1 MTQTQRAIDQ
11 SVLTVLSAGTCDGQH
26 FFLPPTQL
34 DRGLY
39 TKTNQVLEALG
50 GRWHRQ
56 SKAHVFA
63 APCVDLIESAIE
75 TGSYAR
81 PADLGWFPTP
91 APIAQ
96 RVAFEAGIAPGHR
109 VLEPSAGLGPLVR
122 AAQLAGGVVD
132 AIEMNQE
139 RAESL
144 RKIVDHVRCA
154 DFLQVRPEP
163 IYDRVVMNPPFA
175 KRADIHHVQHARKF
189 LKPGGILVSIVSA
202 GVFFR
207 EDRLTREFRN
217 DCIRIEPLP
226 DGSFTESGTEVRTAI
241 VKLTAAKDT

>member
-11 SVLTVLSAGTCDGQH
+11 NVLTVLSAGTCDGQR

-39 TKTNQVLEALG
+39 TKTNQVLVALG

-63 APCVDLIESAIE
+63 AHCVDLIESAIE
-75 TGSYAR
+75 TGSYAQ

-96 RVAFEAGIAPGHR
+96 RLAFEAGIVPGHR
-109 VLEPSAGLGPLVR
+109 VLEPSAGLG
-122 AAQLAGGVVD
+122 
-132 AIEMNQE
+132 
-139 RAESL
+139 
-144 RKIVDHVRCA
+144 
-154 DFLQVRPEP
+154 
-163 IYDRVVMNPPFA
+163 
-175 KRADIHHVQHARKF
+175 DIHHVQHARKF
-189 LKPGGILVSIVSA
+189 LKPAGILVSIVSA

-241 VKLTAAKDT
+241 VKLPAIQDA